1 MKAKLIAHTPEPDR
15 TCAAAAYTTYS
26 KREPS
31 KILEG
36 MTDEKAKEVLRRV
49 VGCGHHSVI
58 EHANFTFAVEGISRA
73 CSHQLVRH
81 RIASYSQQSQRY
93 VKFDQANHVTPH
105 TIAEKKEAA
114 EEYRRI
120 MEETQKGYGRLLAL
134 GIPAED
140 ARYALPNSA
149 CTNLVVSM
157 NARELVHFFRLRCC
171 ERAQWEIKELAI
183 EMLKEAKKTAPII
196 FENAG
201 PNCINGPCPEG
212 KAACGKIGEI
222 RERFKKL

>member
-1 MKAKLIAHTPEPDR
+1 MKAILIAHTPEPDK
-15 TCAAAAYTTYS
+15 TCAAAAFTTYS

-31 KILEG
+31 AILEG
-36 MTDEKAKEVLRRV
+36 MTEEKAKEVIHRV

-58 EHANFTFAVEGISRA
+58 EHANFTFAIEGISRA

-93 VKFDQANHVTPH
+93 VKFDSVNYVTPH

-114 EEYRRI
+114 AEYGRI
-120 MEETQKGYGRLLAL
+120 MGEMQKSYALLL
-134 GIPAED
+134 SMGIPAED

-149 CTNLVVSM
+149 YTNLVVSM
-157 NARELVHFFRLRCC
+157 NARELIHFFRLRCC

-201 PNCINGPCPEG
+201 PNCVGGPCPEG
-212 KAACGKIGEI
+212 KAACGRIGEI
-222 RERFKKL
+222 REKFKNI